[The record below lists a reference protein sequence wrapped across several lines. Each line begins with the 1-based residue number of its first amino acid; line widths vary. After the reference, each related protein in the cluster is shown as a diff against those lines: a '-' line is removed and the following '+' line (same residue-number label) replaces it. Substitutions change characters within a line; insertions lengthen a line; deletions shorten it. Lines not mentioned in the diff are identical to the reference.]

1 MSVWDRVVGQEPV
14 IAEFRRAVAG
24 APDNRAM
31 THAWLVTGPPGSGR
45 SVAAEAFATALVC
58 PSGGCGACDSCASV
72 AAGRHSDVAVVKPA
86 GVIMGVDQTR
96 ALVSRIAVMPGRS
109 DWNVVVIEDADR
121 LNEHADNALLK
132 SLEEPPDHGVWIL
145 CAPSADDVLP
155 TIRSRCRVVR
165 LRTPPIDEVARFLRD
180 SLGADPALAAYAAR
194 SSQGH
199 IGRARALVLDAD
211 ARRQHQVVLHLPQRL
226 GSVAACLAA
235 AGDLVAAARSRAE
248 AIADPLDAAEE
259 AELLR
264 AYGDGATGAGSAR
277 SRAGAALKELER
289 DQRNRRRRLVRDELD
304 RVLVDLQGLYRDV
317 LSVAVGGAV
326 PLINEE
332 ARAEVEQL
340 AAATDGPGVLERLD
354 AIAQARRAVAADG
367 SEDLVLA
374 ELTLALQR
382 PSTQRRG

>member
-1 MSVWDRVVGQEPV
+1 MRQSAHVSLLIAFNSASVNLISDP
-14 IAEFRRAVAG
+14 F
-24 APDNRAM
+24 
-31 THAWLVTGPPGSGR
+31 LS
-45 SVAAEAFATALVC
+45 AFAL
-58 PSGGCGACDSCASV
+58 S
-72 AAGRHSDVAVVKPA
+72 H
-86 GVIMGVDQTR
+86 
-96 ALVSRIAVMPGRS
+96 RS
-109 DWNVVVIEDADR
+109 AKR
-121 LNEHADNALLK
+121 
-132 SLEEPPDHGVWIL
+132 
-145 CAPSADDVLP
+145 
-155 TIRSRCRVVR
+155 
-165 LRTPPIDEVARFLRD
+165 
-180 SLGADPALAAYAAR
+180 
-194 SSQGH
+194 
-199 IGRARALVLDAD
+199 
-211 ARRQHQVVLHLPQRL
+211 
-226 GSVAACLAA
+226 
-235 AGDLVAAARSRAE
+235 
-248 AIADPLDAAEE
+248 
-259 AELLR
+259 
-264 AYGDGATGAGSAR
+264 GSAR